1 MAPRRAVRRGAL
13 VATVAAA
20 CTTLGSAQRLT
31 PSIAFR
37 GIAVPAGNARY
48 SLQST
53 QAATVTD
60 VVAGTLTTVPLSFQ
74 PIIRTGYSEGGDTFG
89 GMVDINGNKV
99 WKLNDTAFYS
109 VYTPVY
115 AMFPS
120 PTPGACPAPP
130 CALSAALTT
139 QQDISIDPDHASL
152 LSVGG
157 SLYMV
162 VQFEQPAP
170 ASMYAYKARG
180 VHPACTH
187 CSVACFSLALI

>member
-1 MAPRRAVRRGAL
+1 MAPRRAVRRGAF

-20 CTTLGSAQRLT
+20 CTTIGSAQRLT

-53 QAATVTD
+53 QAATITDAVT
-60 VVAGTLTTVPLSFQ
+60 GTLTTVPLSFQ

-89 GMVDINGNKV
+89 AMVDITGNKV
-99 WKLNDTAFYS
+99 WKLNDTAFYAAQVS
-109 VYTPVY
+109 
-115 AMFPS
+115 FPS
-120 PTPGACPAPP
+120 PTPGKCAAAP

-139 QQDISIDPDHASL
+139 QPDISIDPDHASL
-152 LSVGG
+152 MSVGG

-170 ASMYAYKARG
+170 ASMYAYQARG
-180 VHPACTH
+180 VRPAGTH
-187 CSVACFSLALI
+187 CSVACFTLALI